1 MSDSSLASLANLD
14 DVYAYVDEHAADYIG
29 TLQRLVRQPSI
40 AAQSPGMAETAD
52 IVKDLL
58 ADLGLDPR
66 LVDTRGGFPVVY
78 GELQG
83 TSSRMLS
90 FYDHYD
96 VQPADPLDQWK
107 SDPWAGEIR
116 DGRIWARG
124 VSDNKG
130 NIAARVAA
138 IDAWQK
144 VRGELPL
151 SVKFIIEG
159 EEEIGSPHLYNFAE
173 DHPELC
179 RADACIWEFGGRDID
194 GKPQIHLGLK
204 GICYVE
210 LRAKGA
216 RLDWHSSVATSV
228 PNPAWRLV
236 WALASLKDENERI
249 LIPGFYDDVV
259 PPTAEEIQALENLPN
274 TEAERLEDL
283 GIDRFLAGLTS
294 LELHKRDYFQ
304 PTCTI
309 SGLLSGYTGAGSKT
323 VLPSTAMAKV
333 DMRLCANQDPYK
345 VYQSLRRYLD
355 YQGFTDIESELLGP
369 GYPARTS
376 LNAPIAQVVTET
388 YRELYGQEPSIY
400 PTSSGSGPWYQL
412 CTQYG
417 IDACTSGVGHGR
429 SQAHAPNENIYVD
442 DFILEIKHI
451 ALIMARYA
459 AHPSPQD

>member
-1 MSDSSLASLANLD
+1 MTDHRNDLAD
-14 DVYAYVDEHAADYIG
+14 IYAYVDDHANDYIAM
-29 TLQRLVRQPSI
+29 LQEMLRQPSV
-40 AAQSPGMAETAD
+40 AAQNVGMAETAD
-52 IVKDLL
+52 LMRAHLDT
-58 ADLGLDPR
+58 LGFAPR
-66 LVDTRGGFPVVY
+66 LVDTRGGYPVVY
-78 GELQG
+78 GEKRG
-83 TSSRMLS
+83 ESDWTLS

-96 VQPADPLDQWK
+96 VQPAEPLDQWE
-107 SDPWAGEIR
+107 SDPWAAEIR

-130 NIAARVAA
+130 NIAARFAA
-138 IDAWQK
+138 IDAWEK
-144 VRGELPL
+144 VRGPLPL
-151 SVKFIIEG
+151 TVKFIIEG

-173 DHPELC
+173 DHPDLC

-194 GKPQIHLGLK
+194 GRPQIHLGLK

-236 WALASLKDENERI
+236 WALATLKDQDERI

-259 PPTAEEIQALENLPN
+259 PPTDEELAALAALPD
-274 TEAERLEDL
+274 TERERLEDL
-283 GIDRFLAGLTS
+283 GIDQFLGGLTG
-294 LELHKRDYFQ
+294 LDLAKRDYFQ

-309 SGLLSGYTGAGSKT
+309 SGIISGYTGAGSKT
-323 VLPSTAMAKV
+323 VLPSTAMAKL
-333 DMRLCANQDPYK
+333 DMRLCANQDPFK
-345 VYQSLRRYLD
+345 IYQALRDHLD
-355 YQGFTDIESELLGP
+355 AQGFTDIETELLGP

-376 LNAPIAQVVTET
+376 LIAPIARVVSAT
-388 YRELYGQEPSIY
+388 YEELYGQEPAIY

-412 CTQYG
+412 CSQFG

-442 DFILEIKHI
+442 DYILEIKHI
-451 ALIMARYA
+451 ALIMQRYA
-459 AHPSPQD
+459 EYQGAAKG

>member
-1 MSDSSLASLANLD
+1 MRDPEDLQ
-14 DVYAYVDEHAADYIG
+14 DVYAYVDQHANEYIAQ
-29 TLQRLVRQPSI
+29 LQRLLQQPSI
-40 AAQSPGMAETAD
+40 AAQGVGMTETAD
-52 IVKDLL
+52 LVKAMLD
-58 ADLGLDPR
+58 DLGFNPR

-78 GELQG
+78 GEHKG
-83 TSSRMLS
+83 EIDRTLS

-96 VQPADPLDQWK
+96 VQPADPLDQWE
-107 SDPWAGEIR
+107 SDPWAAEIR

-130 NIAARVAA
+130 NIAARLAA

-144 VRGELPL
+144 VRGPLPL
-151 SVKFIIEG
+151 NVKFIIEG

-173 DHPELC
+173 DHPDLC
-179 RADACIWEFGGRDID
+179 SADACIWEFGGRDID
-194 GKPQIHLGLK
+194 GRPQIHLGLK

-216 RLDWHSSVATSV
+216 RHDWHSSVATSV

-259 PPTAEEIQALENLPN
+259 PPTEEELAALENLPN

-283 GIDRFLAGLTS
+283 GIDQFLGGLTGM
-294 LELHKRDYFQ
+294 ELHKRDYFQ

-309 SGLLSGYTGAGSKT
+309 SGLLSGYTEAGSKT
-323 VLPSTAMAKV
+323 VLPSTAMAKL
-333 DMRLCANQDPYK
+333 DMRLCANQDPFKIYDA
-345 VYQSLRRYLD
+345 LRKHLD
-355 YQGFTDIESELLGP
+355 DQGFTDIETELLGP

-376 LNAPIAQVVTET
+376 LKAPIAEVVAET
-388 YRELYGQEPSIY
+388 YRELYGQDPAIY
-400 PTSSGSGPWYQL
+400 PTSAGSGPWYQL
-412 CTQYG
+412 CSQYG

-451 ALIMARYA
+451 ALIMERFAGVA
-459 AHPSPQD
+459 AE